1 MMSEIGNG
9 LLCLALELR
18 CCCPCIRYGA
28 WRAEMRA

>member
-1 MMSEIGNG
+1 MMPEIGNG